1 MQVYLYAKS
10 GHTVGLEATKRCAA
24 IANALKEFDPI
35 LCTSD
40 FRAGAFAKDLLGIRR
55 YVNIDVIRN
64 LHNIMEKRDILIYD
78 TPEINDNMKKDMT
91 DFCTLVYGIDDEIKG
106 IIVDSSIYN
115 KTDNTNLN
123 KLDKTIF
130 FGDDDYNNIFLEMT
144 KQSEKQEINM
154 LMGHYFFL
162 GNEKVF
168 SNYFSNVIDEE
179 EYVQTIKN
187 SKYFLT
193 ASLQSALE
201 SLACGNFPVLFK
213 RFDKNYDEELI
224 TNLNIPVIKGDNL
237 KQLIENFSV
246 IINNYPNINNFNI
259 ISFDETVK
267 NVKEKIDLY
276 NKLMNNTQ

>member
-78 TPEINDNMKKDMT
+78 TPEINENMKKDMT

-115 KTDNTNLN
+115 KTDNANLN

-130 FGDDDYNNIFLEMT
+130 FGDDDYNNIFLEMA
-144 KQSEKQEINM
+144 KESEKQEINM

-187 SKYFLT
+187 SKYLLT

-259 ISFDETVK
+259 ISFDTIVK

>member
-130 FGDDDYNNIFLEMT
+130 FGDDDYNNIFLEMA

-259 ISFDETVK
+259 ISFDTIVK

>member
-106 IIVDSSIYN
+106 IIVDSLIYN
-115 KTDNTNLN
+115 KTDNANLD

-130 FGDDDYNNIFLEMT
+130 FGDDDYNNIFLEMA
-144 KQSEKQEINM
+144 KESEKLEINM

-187 SKYFLT
+187 SKYLLT

-259 ISFDETVK
+259 ISFDAIVK

>member
-10 GHTVGLEATKRCAA
+10 GHTIGLEATKRCAA

-78 TPEINDNMKKDMT
+78 TPEINENMKKDMT

-130 FGDDDYNNIFLEMT
+130 FGDDDYNNIFLEMA

-187 SKYFLT
+187 SKYLLT

-259 ISFDETVK
+259 ISFDTIVK

>member
-10 GHTVGLEATKRCAA
+10 GHTIGLEATKRCAA

-115 KTDNTNLN
+115 KMDNTNLN

-168 SNYFSNVIDEE
+168 LDYFSNVIDEE

-187 SKYFLT
+187 SKYLLT

-259 ISFDETVK
+259 ISFDTIVK

>member
-130 FGDDDYNNIFLEMT
+130 FGDDDYNNIFLEMA
-144 KQSEKQEINM
+144 KESEKQEINM

-168 SNYFSNVIDEE
+168 LDYFSNVIDEE

-187 SKYFLT
+187 SKYLLT

-237 KQLIENFSV
+237 KQLFENFSV

-259 ISFDETVK
+259 ISFDTIIK

>member
-115 KTDNTNLN
+115 KTDIANLD

-130 FGDDDYNNIFLEMT
+130 FGDDDYNNIFLEMA
-144 KQSEKQEINM
+144 KESEKLEINM

-187 SKYFLT
+187 SKYLLT

-259 ISFDETVK
+259 ISFDAIVK

>member
-115 KTDNTNLN
+115 KTDNANLN

-130 FGDDDYNNIFLEMT
+130 FGDDDYNNIFLEMA
-144 KQSEKQEINM
+144 KESEKQEINM

-168 SNYFSNVIDEE
+168 LDYFSNVIDEE

-187 SKYFLT
+187 SKYLLT

-259 ISFDETVK
+259 ISFDTIVK

-276 NKLMNNTQ
+276 NKLMDNTQ

>member
-115 KTDNTNLN
+115 KMDNTNLN

-187 SKYFLT
+187 SKYLLT

-259 ISFDETVK
+259 ISFDTIIK

>member
-10 GHTVGLEATKRCAA
+10 GHTIGLEATKRCAA

-130 FGDDDYNNIFLEMT
+130 FGDDDYNNIFLEMA
-144 KQSEKQEINM
+144 KESEKQEINM

-187 SKYFLT
+187 SKYLLT

-259 ISFDETVK
+259 ISFDTIVK

>member
-115 KTDNTNLN
+115 KTDIANLD

-130 FGDDDYNNIFLEMT
+130 FGDDDYNNIFLEMA
-144 KQSEKQEINM
+144 KESEKQEINM

-187 SKYFLT
+187 SKYLLT

-259 ISFDETVK
+259 ISFDTIVK

>member
-115 KTDNTNLN
+115 KTDNANLN

-130 FGDDDYNNIFLEMT
+130 FGDDDYNNIFLEMA

-168 SNYFSNVIDEE
+168 SNYFSNVIDEQ

-187 SKYFLT
+187 SKYLLT

-259 ISFDETVK
+259 ISFDTIVK

>member
-10 GHTVGLEATKRCAA
+10 GHTIGLEATKRCAA

-130 FGDDDYNNIFLEMT
+130 FGDDDYNNIFLEMA
-144 KQSEKQEINM
+144 KESEKQEINM

-187 SKYFLT
+187 SKYLLT

-259 ISFDETVK
+259 ISFDTIVK

-276 NKLMNNTQ
+276 NKIINNTQ

>member
-130 FGDDDYNNIFLEMT
+130 FGDDDYNNIFLEMA
-144 KQSEKQEINM
+144 KESEKLEINM

-187 SKYFLT
+187 SKYLLT

-259 ISFDETVK
+259 ISFDDIVK

>member
-10 GHTVGLEATKRCAA
+10 GHTIGLEATKRCAA

-91 DFCTLVYGIDDEIKG
+91 AFCTLVYGIDDEIKG

-115 KTDNTNLN
+115 KTDNANLN

-130 FGDDDYNNIFLEMT
+130 FGDDDYNNIFLEMA

-168 SNYFSNVIDEE
+168 LDYFSNVIDEE

-187 SKYFLT
+187 SKYLLT

-237 KQLIENFSV
+237 KQLFENFSV

-259 ISFDETVK
+259 ISFDTIVK

-276 NKLMNNTQ
+276 NKLMDNTQ

>member
-115 KTDNTNLN
+115 KTDNANLD

-130 FGDDDYNNIFLEMT
+130 FGDDDYNNIFLEMA
-144 KQSEKQEINM
+144 KESEKQEINM

-187 SKYFLT
+187 SKYLLT

-259 ISFDETVK
+259 ISFDAIVK

>member
-259 ISFDETVK
+259 ISFDAIVK